1 MTIDVME
8 ASTATLPGERAARA
22 FRALGDEKRLTI
34 VRLLSGGPQCVCD
47 LAARVGAKQPLL
59 SFHLKTLRE
68 AGLVVATRRG
78 KWIYYSLNDELLGEL
93 EGGLGRLAEAS
104 AEAAAKAEAGCCP
117 V

>member
-1 MTIDVME
+1 MITVEQIKG
-8 ASTATLPGERAARA
+8 TLQSEKAVRA
-22 FRALGDEKRLTI
+22 FRALGDDKRWLI
-34 VRLLSGGPQCVCD
+34 VDLLSSGPQCVCD

-93 EGGLGRLAEAS
+93 KDILGRLAEAG
-104 AEAAAKAEAGCCP
+104 ADAAAKAEAGCC
-117 V
+117 